1 MTENWVSGTIN
12 SIRVYCLGKNSKSG
26 GLDKKEKK
34 KEKEKENARFAFNA
48 VSVYPTPSKVI
59 IFYKF
64 N

>member
-1 MTENWVSGTIN
+1 MVKAVAW
-12 SIRVYCLGKNSKSG
+12 
-26 GLDKKEKK
+26 KK
-34 KEKEKENARFAFNA
+34 KKKEKENARFAFNA